1 MSKLAFLAALAL
13 WAWGFPD
20 AAQPPPK
27 KKVEAPRAQAAP
39 AYRFAPPV
47 RLEAAGKP
55 IDTDVGH
62 AAPLVVD
69 FDGDGKND
77 LLVGQF
83 GDGILWFYKNVG
95 TNEHP
100 QYAAGVKFKDGKPEG
115 RVPTG

>member
-1 MSKLAFLAALAL
+1 MAKVFLFLL
-13 WAWGFPD
+13 PMLVWGFSPED
-20 AAQPPPK
+20 KTPK
-27 KKVEAPRAQAAP
+27 KSQEQVPPAAA

-47 RLEAAGKP
+47 RLMAAGKV
-55 IDTDVGH
+55 IDTEVGH

-69 FDGDGKND
+69 FDGDGKLD

-95 TNEHP
+95 TNTKP
-100 QYAAGVKFKDGKPEG
+100 QYAAGVKFKAGSKEG